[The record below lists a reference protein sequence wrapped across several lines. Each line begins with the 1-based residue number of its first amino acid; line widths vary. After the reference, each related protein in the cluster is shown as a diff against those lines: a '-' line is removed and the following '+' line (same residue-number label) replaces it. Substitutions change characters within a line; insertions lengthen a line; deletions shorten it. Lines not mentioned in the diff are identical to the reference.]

1 MNLNI
6 TPIESIAEE
15 LAAIDSYLNITMSE
29 DVQEAVLRGN
39 DLAVYIARTGK
50 LLADAKYHLNGKKKL
65 EVFDTLRETASRAG
79 ATSKAVNAIIDS
91 LCKEE
96 QYLVDWCE
104 RLNRT
109 ATHQLEWCRTLIS
122 KAKAEMSLAPQMYNN
137 NPKF

>member
-15 LAAIDSYLNITMSE
+15 LAVIDSYLNITMSE

-39 DLAVYIARTGK
+39 DLAVYIARSGK
-50 LLADAKYHLNGKKKL
+50 LLADAKYYLNGKKKS

-91 LCKEE
+91 LCKDE
-96 QYLVDWCE
+96 QYLVDWAD
-104 RLNRT
+104 RVNR
-109 ATHQLEWCRTLIS
+109 ACVHNIDWCRTIVS
-122 KAKAEMSLAPQMYNN
+122 KQKEEMRLARG
-137 NPKF
+137 F